1 MKEEEGIKIQNE
13 KFYVLKSKNEKWIYI
28 NEENAV
34 RVLRKLLEEKENLD
48 PADIS
53 LLEVEVVGEEWAIK
67 QVPWSRIT
75 MLLVREGK

>member
-28 NEENAV
+28 NEEHAV
-34 RVLRKLLEEKENLD
+34 RVLRKLLEENKNLN

-53 LLEVEVVGEEWAIK
+53 LLEVEVVSEEWTIK